1 MNGSGVTVA
10 ATLQAL
16 RDFLDHVSADAG
28 RELALI
34 EERALAGN
42 FPAYEPYEAELGVPS
57 VRLEIGVR
65 AVQYE
70 LVALVEK
77 ELYTLAYEPWLSSNH
92 KNHKGPKT
100 IYDLDKIDPES
111 LSTLKSVTDRPFEE
125 IKKLVE
131 THYGLTLS
139 TLPTW
144 ARIAALREV
153 VNSFKHRQG
162 FLRLQ
167 DVNWVNGS
175 WPQRHQLS
183 PEDAHAQVDS
193 ADAFLKE
200 LRLEI
205 SKKKAVA

>member
-1 MNGSGVTVA
+1 MNGSSVLVV

-28 RELALI
+28 RELASI
-34 EERALAGN
+34 EERALAGS
-42 FPAYEPYEAELGVPS
+42 FSAYESYEAELGVPL

-77 ELYTLAYEPWLSSNH
+77 ELHTLAYGPWLSS
-92 KNHKGPKT
+92 NHKGPKT
-100 IYDLDKIDPES
+100 IYDLNKINSGS
-111 LSTLKSVTDRPFEE
+111 LSTLKSVSDLNFNE
-125 IKKLVE
+125 IKKLIE

-139 TLPTW
+139 ALPTW
-144 ARIAALREV
+144 AKIAALREV

-162 FLRLQ
+162 FLRPR
-167 DVNWVNGS
+167 DVDWANGS
-175 WPQRHQLS
+175 WTQRHQPS
-183 PEDAHAQVDS
+183 PEDAYAQIDA

-205 SKKKAVA
+205 SKGKTAA